1 MDDHAPT
8 EFKEL
13 DTDLDEILGPPFSAL
28 VYTSHGAP
36 VVRVRGELDMA
47 TVPRLGDAIGVACS
61 RLNGGPVLIVDLR
74 DIEFIDVTGVRSL
87 VEEALAMEGLGGELR
102 LTIPEIGSVSRLFG
116 LLGVERMCRLHHDL
130 GPEPSLNG
138 HPEQRVG

>member
-1 MDDHAPT
+1 MDDHAT

-13 DTDLDEILGPPFSAL
+13 DTELDEIFGPPFSAL
-28 VYTSHGAP
+28 VHTSHGAP

-47 TVPRLGDAIGVACS
+47 TVPRLVDAIGVAGS
-61 RLNGGPVLIVDLR
+61 RMNGSPLLIVDLR
-74 DIEFIDVTGVRSL
+74 DIEFIDVTGVRCL

-102 LTIPEIGSVSRLFG
+102 IIIPEIGSVARLFG

-130 GPEPSLNG
+130 GPEPSPNG
-138 HPEQRVG
+138 HSEERAS